1 MSVFEVRRRAVA
13 VLRRF
18 IAIVLGLLLVS
29 QVGLVIPQSQP
40 AATAQSP
47 FTPTQNTGSGVCGS
61 NFALVFDLSN
71 SLSASDVENLKDATR
86 EMVTSLAGAPYSVG
100 VYTFGSAAPAFGHR
114 NLPATSLADEAGVE
128 AVLQAISDVR
138 LPGGNHG
145 GTNWEGGLEQVA
157 NDMASGIKYD
167 TVYFITDGIPT
178 FDNTGANRAG
188 NSTENSEITRG
199 VEQSNRIERLG
210 GKVIPVG
217 AGRDLHA
224 NRQVEVYEWVW
235 STRMWRWQVHS
246 RLTSQEILSRIA
258 TSGES
263 PIIVPDYAQL
273 PDLMSDK
280 VVTGCLQVIKNI
292 VDGDGKVI
300 RKGDGWTFGLE
311 YSAPLEQ
318 VPGSLTTG
326 SNGIGE
332 VSVANI
338 GSGTPVSVT
347 ITEQNRAGFELSR
360 QGDNNARCMAY
371 QYGSKPTP
379 VDIQNV
385 GPLGV
390 SVDLDPRKV
399 IVCTF
404 NNAPIVP
411 VKLTK
416 RVEIAD
422 SQLQNELNNRTYDFS
437 YVCRRNDVELGS
449 GDAKG
454 VQPGKDYDLGSY
466 PLGTECEVTEHSPE
480 VDAARF
486 TVSTT
491 WSQDNAGVVST
502 SEDGLTHT
510 IRPTG
515 DAYLGGSGA
524 RVSVLNTFKARTGTI
539 TLRKK
544 IVNEH
549 LLPKERIPD
558 RFPVKY
564 FCRYVPDPDNVPDQ
578 GGDPGN
584 PYHVADGYVF
594 VDRNGAVDLGPFPV
608 GTQCGFEEVAPDDAP
623 DADPGIPGFSLRA
636 EWNSDICLRSDGSAG
651 GGLDKCASNFVRIPE
666 AGAHNLEVANTYTR
680 QTGSLILN
688 KKVEGDAADAGLGR
702 KYLFDVRCTDGG
714 KEVFSKTNIPVSVG
728 AGTRVEDVPVGAA
741 CVVSEQAPQIRY
753 VDITLPDPETVQLK
767 SSNETQS
774 VTLVNQLNYQ
784 LGTIKLTKRVELKDI
799 KDDAT
804 SLALKRATFPVSATC
819 RIPGQEDPRT
829 YTGELSDG
837 AALTIADLPLG
848 SSCTFTENYVAPEG
862 VDHSKI
868 FSTGSPTVVLTTR
881 NADVELMNK
890 FRPGTADVRVTK
902 FVDDADVP
910 DDLAPKLP
918 SSFMVDY
925 RCTSG
930 VSGRLDL
937 QAGVEQTISGVQV
950 GDTCTFTEKAFVL
963 PEGLSQST
971 SWSAAANT
979 GEGDTFS
986 VDIPVSGGGV
996 SVSLTNAF
1004 SPTFGEVNL
1013 SKKLTFKSATA
1024 AIERALRAT
1033 NPQFSVD
1040 YRCIRNDDVV
1050 SSGTAAIAE
1059 GERASVKVPA
1069 GAECTFSE
1077 QSTSI
1082 VGTVGPSIS
1091 YTGGDR
1097 TTGDSAVI
1105 RPLPADTSR
1114 DLQVTNAY
1122 EIEYGSF
1129 NLKKKVDG
1137 EGVAAIAPERQYELS
1152 YHCTLNGVEVASG
1165 TQRMNRFDR
1174 GDSKQVTGIP
1184 AGAECSVVETPSGE
1198 YGAEEPHAKWTA
1210 RWNVADGRTGFEKE
1224 QVCANH
1230 EGCET
1235 TPRPNEIKVTI
1246 PTTGEDNFLGT
1257 LVVWN
1262 TYVYDKVS
1270 LSVNK
1275 VLDGD
1280 GPTLA
1285 GNDNFSFRL
1294 VCTDPAFAD
1303 SGLGKLPYVPDPTQ
1317 RASFTISGAGR
1328 QDGVLKVPVG
1338 YQCDLVEQQVD
1349 GYDAVVTTQ
1358 FEGPGVEVTD
1368 IQDPTQ
1374 KDGAAGRFTT
1384 LAEFANSEDPQL
1396 VTVTN
1401 HYKRPR
1407 ANVRLAKSFGEHP
1420 NSVSKWLT
1428 TSNFRIS
1435 WTCTDPFAKQ
1445 KISGQADVPAG
1456 GDHLIENLPASAV
1469 CAFSEN
1475 VSEQVP
1481 KGMEKVVNTAH
1492 QVKVTQ
1498 GGETLR
1504 IHNSPTVDNVTL
1516 IRDGTTDVSFTNTYW
1531 VDQVQLRV
1539 AKIVEGD
1546 PENTIMGKEFKFS
1559 YRCEFPNLLPGQ
1571 PAPMDEE
1578 GSFTVTDGNL
1588 WSTPNLPIGSS
1599 CAVKEVS
1606 PEPEGGLPDG
1616 WRLQPNYIYPTGDAP
1631 ITYDE
1636 DGNLVFPEDVYADE
1650 VRIPLSKN
1658 EEIHVGGDKALDVVV
1673 FNSLY
1678 RTDGEV
1684 QVLKVNPDGKPLSGA
1699 SFSIYAADDSGEMAA
1714 EPLVK
1719 NLEHIVDPENP
1730 EVVDESRFTTRL
1742 GPGTYF
1748 LVETK
1753 AGERSQLLPRPWQFS
1768 VKPGPENGKIGHL
1781 KFVLESSAQHSG
1793 LVELIPPQPAE
1804 GEELTGT
1811 EPWVIKVA
1819 NVEHGEMPLT
1829 GGRGVRG
1836 MIAGGLV
1843 LLLLAG
1849 IWRNR
1854 TRQRS

>member
-1 MSVFEVRRRAVA
+1 MSVSEVRRRAVA
-13 VLRRF
+13 ALRRF
-18 IAIVLGLLLVS
+18 TAIVFGLLLVL
-29 QVGLVIPQSQP
+29 QAGLVFPHAQP
-40 AATAQSP
+40 AATAQTP
-47 FTPTQNTGSGVCGS
+47 FTPAQDTGSGVCGS

-71 SLSASDVENLKDATR
+71 SLTNSDIQNLKAATT
-86 EMVTSLAGAPYSVG
+86 EMVNSLAGAPYSVG
-100 VYTFGSAAPAFGHR
+100 VYTFGTAAPAFGHR
-114 NLPATSLADEAGVE
+114 NLPATSLADDAGVE
-128 AVLQAISDVR
+128 AVLRAISNVR

-167 TVYFITDGIPT
+167 TVYFITDGTPT

-188 NSTENSEITRG
+188 NSTEITEITRA
-199 VEQSNRIERLG
+199 VEQSNRIARLG

-217 AGRDLHA
+217 AGSDVHA
-224 NRQVEVYEWVW
+224 NRQVAVYER
-235 STRMWRWQVHS
+235 SFFGWRVHS
-246 RLTSQEILSRIA
+246 QVRPQEMLSRIA

-273 PDLMSDK
+273 PELMSDK
-280 VVTGCLQVIKNI
+280 VVTGCLQVVKNI
-292 VDGDGKVI
+292 VDGDGNVI
-300 RKGDGWTFGLE
+300 GKGDGWSFGLE
-311 YSAPLEQ
+311 YSVPLEQ
-318 VPGSLTTG
+318 APGSLTTG

-338 GSGTPVSVT
+338 GVDSPVSVT
-347 ITEQNRAGFELSR
+347 ITEENRNGFELSR

-371 QYGSKPTP
+371 QYGSAPTP
-379 VDIQNV
+379 VDIRNV
-385 GPLGV
+385 GSLGV
-390 SVDLDPRKV
+390 RVDLDPRKV
-399 IVCTF
+399 IACTF

-416 RVEIAD
+416 QVEIAD
-422 SQLQNELNNRTYDFS
+422 SQLQNELSNRTYDFS
-437 YVCRRNDVELGS
+437 YVCRRNGETLGS
-449 GDAKG
+449 GDATG
-454 VQPGKDYDLGSY
+454 VIPGNDYELGSY
-466 PLGTECEVTEHSPE
+466 PLGTECEVTEHAPE

-491 WSQDNAGVVST
+491 WTQDNAGVVST

-515 DAYLGGSGA
+515 GAYLGGSGA
-524 RVSVLNTFKARTGTI
+524 RVRALNTFEARTGTI
-539 TLRKK
+539 TLRKN
-544 IVNEH
+544 IVDEH
-549 LLPKERIPD
+549 LLPQERIPD

-578 GGDPGN
+578 DGDPGN
-584 PYHVADGYVF
+584 PYHVADGHVF
-594 VDRNGAVDLGPFPV
+594 VDRNGSVDLGPFPV

-623 DADPGIPGFSLRA
+623 DAGPGIPGFSLRA
-636 EWNSDICLRSDGSAG
+636 EWNSDICLRSEGSAG
-651 GGLDKCASNFVRIPE
+651 GGLDKCESNFVRIPE
-666 AGAHNLEVANTYTR
+666 EGAHNLEVANTYTR
-680 QTGSLILN
+680 QTGSLLLN
-688 KKVEGDAADAGLGR
+688 KQVEGDAADAGSGLN
-702 KYLFDVRCTDGG
+702 YLFDVRCTDGG
-714 KEVFSKTNIPVSVG
+714 QEVFSQTDIPVSVG

-741 CVVSEQAPQIRY
+741 CVVSEQALQIDY
-753 VDITLPDPETVQLK
+753 VDITLPAPETVQLE
-767 SSNETQS
+767 SSNETRS

-784 LGTIKLTKRVELKDI
+784 LGTINLTKRVDLSAIE
-799 KDDAT
+799 DDDT
-804 SLALKRATFPVSATC
+804 YLALMGETFPVSATC

-829 YTGELSDG
+829 YTGELIDG
-837 AALTIADLPLG
+837 TALTIADLPLG
-848 SSCTFTENYVAPEG
+848 SSCTFTENYQAPEG
-862 VDHSKI
+862 VDHRAI
-868 FSTGSPTVVLTTR
+868 FSTGSPTVVLTTP
-881 NADVELMNK
+881 NADVELMNE
-890 FRPGTADVRVTK
+890 FRPGTGEVRVTK
-902 FVDDADVP
+902 FVDDALVP
-910 DDLAPKLP
+910 DDLAPSLP
-918 SSFMVDY
+918 TSFMVDY
-925 RCTSG
+925 LCTSG
-930 VSGRLDL
+930 VSGTLDL

-950 GDTCTFTEKAFVL
+950 GDTCTFTEHASVL

-1013 SKKLTFKSATA
+1013 SKNLTFGSATP
-1024 AIERALRAT
+1024 AIEEALRAT
-1033 NPQFSVD
+1033 NPRFPVD
-1040 YRCIRNDDVV
+1040 YQCIRNGDVV
-1050 SSGTAAIAE
+1050 SSGTTAIAE
-1059 GERASVKVPA
+1059 GENTSVKVPA

-1077 QSTSI
+1077 RPTSI
-1082 VGTVGPSIS
+1082 VGTVGPDIS
-1091 YTGGDR
+1091 YTGGDL

-1105 RPLPADTSR
+1105 LPLPADTNR
-1114 DLQVTNAY
+1114 ELQVTNAY
-1122 EIEYGSF
+1122 DVEYGGF

-1137 EGVAAIAPERQYELS
+1137 EGVSTVPPERGYALA
-1152 YHCTLNGVEVASG
+1152 YTCTLNGVQVAEG
-1165 TQRMNRFDR
+1165 THSIGRFDN
-1174 GDSKQVTGIP
+1174 GTDHSAQDIPVGSQCQVTEDP
-1184 AGAECSVVETPSGE
+1184 AS
-1198 YGAEEPHAKWTA
+1198 AEEPHAT
-1210 RWNVADGRTGFEKE
+1210 WNVRWTIADGPTGAENE
-1224 QVCANH
+1224 EACANH
-1230 EGCET
+1230 AQCAT
-1235 TPRPNEIKVTI
+1235 TDRRDTVNVII
-1246 PTTGEDNFLGT
+1246 PSVADDNFLGT
-1257 LVVWN
+1257 VVVWN
-1262 TYVYDKVS
+1262 TYIYDKVK

-1275 VLDGD
+1275 ELTGD
-1280 GPTLA
+1280 GPQLA
-1285 GNDNFSFRL
+1285 ADDDFSFSL
-1294 VCTDPAFAD
+1294 VCTDPIWAD
-1303 SGLGKLPYVPDPTQ
+1303 EYSDLPFMQDPTQ
-1317 RASFTISGAGR
+1317 RASFTITGADR
-1328 QDGVLKVPVG
+1328 QDGVLEVPVG

-1374 KDGAAGRFTT
+1374 EDGAAGRFTT

-1401 HYKRPR
+1401 HYERPR
-1407 ANVRLAKSFGEHP
+1407 ADVRLAKSFGDHP
-1420 NSVSKWLT
+1420 NSVSEWLT
-1428 TSNFRIS
+1428 TSNFPMS
-1435 WTCTDPFAKQ
+1435 WTCTDPFAAQ
-1445 KISGQADVPAG
+1445 EISGSAVVPAG

-1475 VSEQVP
+1475 VSGQVP
-1481 KGMEKVVNTAH
+1481 EGMEEVVNTAH
-1492 QVKVTQ
+1492 RVEVTQ

-1516 IRDGTTDVSFTNTYW
+1516 ISAGTTDVSFTNTYW

-1546 PENTIMGKEFKFS
+1546 PGNTILGNEFEFS

-1571 PAPMDEE
+1571 PAPMTEE
-1578 GSFTVTDGNL
+1578 GSFTVSDGNL

-1599 CAVKEVS
+1599 CAVTEVS

-1631 ITYDE
+1631 IAYDE
-1636 DGNLVFPEDVYADE
+1636 DGNPVIPEDVYADE
-1650 VRIPLSKN
+1650 VRIPLSEG
-1658 EEIHVGGDKALDVVV
+1658 EEIHVGGDKAFDAVV

-1684 QVLKVNPDGKPLSGA
+1684 QVLKVNPDGEPLSGA
-1699 SFSIYAADDSGEMAA
+1699 SFSIYPADDSGEMAE
-1714 EPLVK
+1714 EPLVD
-1719 NLEHIVDPENP
+1719 NLEYIVDPENP
-1730 EVVDESRFTTRL
+1730 GVVDESRFTTRL

-1753 AGERSQLLPRPWQFS
+1753 AGEQSQLLPRPWQFS
-1768 VKPGPENGKIGHL
+1768 VTPEGPEDGEIGHL
-1781 KFVLESSAQHSG
+1781 KFVLESRAEHSG

-1829 GGRGVRG
+1829 GGRGVTG

>member
-18 IAIVLGLLLVS
+18 IAIVLGLLLVL
-29 QVGLVIPQSQP
+29 QVGLVLPQLQP

-47 FTPTQNTGSGVCGS
+47 LTPTQNTGSGVCGS

-71 SLSASDVENLKDATR
+71 SLSASDVENLKEATR
-86 EMVTSLAGAPYSVG
+86 AMVTSLAGAPYSVG
-100 VYTFGSAAPAFGHR
+100 VYTFGTAAPAFGQR
-114 NLPATSLADEAGVE
+114 NLPATSLADDAGVE
-128 AVLQAISDVR
+128 AVLRAISNVR
-138 LPGGNHG
+138 LPGDSHG

-157 NDMASGIKYD
+157 NDMASGIEYD
-167 TVYFITDGIPT
+167 TVYFITDGAPT

-188 NSTENSEITRG
+188 NSTEITEITRA

-217 AGRDLHA
+217 AGSVLHE
-224 NRQVEVYEWVW
+224 NQRVPVYEWSW
-235 STRMWRWQVHS
+235 RGWWRWLEHS
-246 RLTSQEILSRIA
+246 RLTPQQMLSRIA

-263 PIIVPDYAQL
+263 SIIVPDYTQL
-273 PDLMSDK
+273 PEVMSDK
-280 VVTGCLQVIKNI
+280 VVTGCLQVVKNI
-292 VDGDGKVI
+292 VDGDGNVI

-326 SNGIGE
+326 SDGIGE

-338 GSGTPVSVT
+338 GVGTPVSVT

-371 QYGSKPTP
+371 QYGSAPTP
-379 VDIQNV
+379 VDIENV
-385 GPLGV
+385 GSSGV

-399 IVCTF
+399 IACTF

-416 RVEIAD
+416 QVEIAD

-437 YVCRRNDVELGS
+437 YVCRRDGMELGS
-449 GDAKG
+449 GDATG
-454 VQPGKDYDLGSY
+454 VKPGNDYDLGSY
-466 PLGTECEVTEHSPE
+466 PLGTECEVTEHAPE

-515 DAYLGGSGA
+515 GAYLGGSGA
-524 RVSVLNTFKARTGTI
+524 RVRALNTFEARTGTI
-539 TLRKK
+539 TLRKN
-544 IVNEH
+544 IVDEH
-549 LLPKERIPD
+549 LLPQERIPD

-578 GGDPGN
+578 DGDPGN
-584 PYHVADGYVF
+584 PYHVADGHVF
-594 VDRNGAVDLGPFPV
+594 VDRNGSVDLGPFPV

-623 DADPGIPGFSLRA
+623 DAGPGIPGFSLRA

-651 GGLDKCASNFVRIPE
+651 GSLDRCDSNFVRIPE
-666 AGAHNLEVANTYTR
+666 EGAHNLEVSNTYTR

-688 KKVEGDAADAGLGR
+688 KRVEGDAADAGSGLN
-702 KYLFDVRCTDGG
+702 YLFDVRCTDGG
-714 KEVFSKTNIPVSVG
+714 EEVFSQTDIPVSVG

-741 CVVSEQAPQIRY
+741 CVVSEQAPQIDY
-753 VDITLPDPETVQLK
+753 VDITLPAPETAQLE

-784 LGTIKLTKRVELKDI
+784 LGTINLTKRVDLSAI
-799 KDDAT
+799 KDDDT
-804 SLALKRATFPVSATC
+804 YQALSGETFPVSATC

-829 YTGELSDG
+829 YTGELIDG

-848 SSCTFTENYVAPEG
+848 SSCTFTENYQAPEG
-862 VDHSKI
+862 VDHRAI
-868 FSTGSPTVVLTTR
+868 FSTGSPTVVLTTP
-881 NADVELMNK
+881 NADVELMNE
-890 FRPGTADVRVTK
+890 FRPGTDDVRVTK
-902 FVDDADVP
+902 FVDDALVP
-910 DDLAPKLP
+910 DDLAPSLP

-930 VSGRLDL
+930 VSGTLDL

-950 GDTCTFTEKAFVL
+950 GDTCTFTENASVL

-1004 SPTFGEVNL
+1004 SPTFGEVKL
-1013 SKKLTFKSATA
+1013 SKNLTFGSATP
-1024 AIERALRAT
+1024 AIKGALRAT
-1033 NPQFSVD
+1033 NPRFSVD
-1040 YRCIRNDDVV
+1040 YQCTRNGDVV
-1050 SSGTAAIAE
+1050 SSGTTAIAE
-1059 GERASVKVPA
+1059 GEDASVKVPA

-1077 QSTSI
+1077 RPSSI
-1082 VGTVGPSIS
+1082 VGTVGPDIS
-1091 YTGGDR
+1091 YTGGDL

-1105 RPLPADTSR
+1105 LPLHADTSR

-1122 EIEYGSF
+1122 EVEYGSF

-1137 EGVAAIAPERQYELS
+1137 EGVATVAPERQYEMR
-1152 YHCTLNGVEVASG
+1152 YRCTLNEVEVASG
-1165 TQRMNRFDR
+1165 TKLMGRFDS
-1174 GDSKQVTGIP
+1174 GDSNQVTGIP
-1184 AGAECSVVETPSGE
+1184 AGADCSVVETPSGE
-1198 YGAEEPHAKWTA
+1198 YGAEEPHAQWTA
-1210 RWNVADGRTGFEKE
+1210 RWTVADGPTGFENE

-1235 TPRPNEIKVTI
+1235 TPRQNEVKVTI

-1270 LSVNK
+1270 LSVDK
-1275 VLDGD
+1275 VLAGD

-1285 GNDNFSFRL
+1285 GNDDFSFAL

-1303 SGLGKLPYVPDPTQ
+1303 SGLGELPYVQDPTQ
-1317 RASFTISGAGR
+1317 RASFTITGDGR
-1328 QDGVLKVPVG
+1328 QDGVLEVPVG

-1349 GYDAVVTTQ
+1349 GYDAVVKTR

-1374 KDGAAGRFTT
+1374 EDGAAGKFTT
-1384 LAEFANSEDPQL
+1384 LAEFANSENPQL

-1407 ANVRLAKSFGEHP
+1407 ANVRLAKKFGDHP

-1428 TSNFRIS
+1428 TSDFPMS
-1435 WTCTDPFAKQ
+1435 WTCTDPFTTQ
-1445 KISGQADVPAG
+1445 EISGNADVPAG

-1469 CAFSEN
+1469 CAFSED
-1475 VSEQVP
+1475 VSKQVP
-1481 KGMEKVVNTAH
+1481 KGKEEVVNTAH
-1492 QVKVTQ
+1492 RVEVTQ

-1504 IHNSPTVDNVTL
+1504 IHNSPSVDNVTL
-1516 IRDGTTDVSFTNTYW
+1516 IPAGTTDVSFTNTYW

-1546 PENTIMGKEFKFS
+1546 PENTILGNEFEFS
-1559 YRCEFPNLLPGQ
+1559 YRCKFPNLLPGQ
-1571 PAPMDEE
+1571 PAPMTEE
-1578 GSFTVTDGNL
+1578 GSFTVTDGDL
-1588 WSTPNLPIGSS
+1588 WSTPNLPIDSS

-1636 DGNLVFPEDVYADE
+1636 AGKPVIPEDVYADE
-1650 VRIPLSKN
+1650 VRIPLSKG
-1658 EEIHVGGDKALDVVV
+1658 EEIHVGGDKASDAVV

-1684 QVLKVNPDGKPLSGA
+1684 QVLKVNPDGEPLSGA

-1714 EPLVK
+1714 KPLVD
-1719 NLEHIVDPENP
+1719 NLEYIVDPENP

-1753 AGERSQLLPRPWQFS
+1753 AGEGSQLLPRPWQFS
-1768 VKPGPENGKIGHL
+1768 VKPGPEDGEIGHL

-1793 LVELIPPQPAE
+1793 LVELIPPQPAA

-1819 NVEHGEMPLT
+1819 NVEQGEMPLT

>member
-1 MSVFEVRRRAVA
+1 MSVSDVRRRAVA

-18 IAIVLGLLLVS
+18 TAIVLGLLLVL
-29 QVGLVIPQSQP
+29 QAGLVFPHSQP
-40 AATAQSP
+40 VATAQTP
-47 FTPTQNTGSGVCGS
+47 FTPAQDTGSGVCGS

-71 SLSASDVENLKDATR
+71 SLSESDVQNLKAATT
-86 EMVTSLAGAPYSVG
+86 EMVTSLSGAPYSVG
-100 VYTFGSAAPAFGHR
+100 VYTFGTAAPAFGHR
-114 NLPATSLADEAGVE
+114 NLPATSLADEEGTE
-128 AVLQAISDVR
+128 AVLRAISNVQ

-167 TVYFITDGIPT
+167 TVYFITDGTPT

-188 NSTENSEITRG
+188 NSTEITEITKA
-199 VEQSNRIERLG
+199 VQQSNEIARLG

-217 AGRDLHA
+217 AGSDVHA
-224 NRQVEVYEWVW
+224 NLPVPVYEWFFIL
-235 STRMWRWQVHS
+235 WRVHS
-246 RLTSQEILSRIA
+246 RVTPQEMLSRIA

-263 PIIVPDYAQL
+263 PIIVPDYEQL
-273 PDLMSDK
+273 PELMSGK
-280 VVTGCLQVIKNI
+280 VVTGCLQVVKNI
-292 VDGDGKVI
+292 VDGDGNVI
-300 RKGDGWTFGLE
+300 RKGDGWSFGLE
-311 YSAPLEQ
+311 YSALLEQ

-326 SNGIGE
+326 SDGIGE

-338 GSGTPVSVT
+338 GIDNPVSVT
-347 ITEQNRAGFELSR
+347 ITEKNRDGFELSR
-360 QGDNNARCMAY
+360 QGDNNAQCMAY
-371 QYGSKPTP
+371 QYGSAPTP
-379 VDIQNV
+379 VDIRNV
-385 GPLGV
+385 GSLGV

-399 IVCTF
+399 IACTF

-416 RVEIAD
+416 QVEIAD

-437 YVCRRNDVELGS
+437 YVCRRDGMELGS
-449 GDAKG
+449 GDATG
-454 VQPGKDYDLGSY
+454 VKPGNDYDLGSY
-466 PLGTECEVTEHSPE
+466 PLGTECEVTEHAPE

-515 DAYLGGSGA
+515 GAYLGGSGA
-524 RVSVLNTFKARTGTI
+524 RVRALNTFEARTGTI
-539 TLRKK
+539 TLRKN
-544 IVNEH
+544 IVDEH
-549 LLPKERIPD
+549 LLPQERIPD

-578 GGDPGN
+578 DGDPGN
-584 PYHVADGYVF
+584 PYHVADGHVF
-594 VDRNGAVDLGPFPV
+594 VDRNGSVDLGPFPV

-623 DADPGIPGFSLRA
+623 DAGPGIPGFSLRA

-651 GGLDKCASNFVRIPE
+651 GSLDRCDSNFVRIPE
-666 AGAHNLEVANTYTR
+666 EGAHNLEVSNTYTR

-688 KKVEGDAADAGLGR
+688 KKVEGDAADAGSGLN
-702 KYLFDVRCTDGG
+702 YLFDVRCTDGG
-714 KEVFSKTNIPVSVG
+714 EEVFSQTDIPVSVG

-741 CVVSEQAPQIRY
+741 CVVSEQAPQIDY
-753 VDITLPDPETVQLK
+753 VDITLPAPETVQLE
-767 SSNETQS
+767 SSNETLS

-784 LGTIKLTKRVELKDI
+784 LGTINLTKRVDLSAIE
-799 KDDAT
+799 DDDT
-804 SLALKRATFPVSATC
+804 YRALMGETFPVSATC
-819 RIPGQEDPRT
+819 RIPGQENPQT
-829 YTGELSDG
+829 YTRELIDGE
-837 AALTIADLPLG
+837 ALTIADLPLG
-848 SSCTFTENYVAPEG
+848 SSCTFTENYQAPEG
-862 VDHSKI
+862 VDHRAI
-868 FSTGSPTVVLTTR
+868 FSTGSPTVVLTTP
-881 NADVELMNK
+881 NADVELTNE
-890 FRPGTADVRVTK
+890 FRPGSGDVRVTK
-902 FVDDADVP
+902 FVDDALVP
-910 DDLAPKLP
+910 KDLVPSLP

-925 RCTSG
+925 LCTSG
-930 VSGRLDL
+930 VSGTLDL
-937 QAGVEQTISGVQV
+937 QAKVEQTISGVQV
-950 GDTCTFTEKAFVL
+950 GDTCTFTENASVL

-1004 SPTFGEVNL
+1004 SPTFSEVNL
-1013 SKKLTFKSATA
+1013 SKNLTFRSATP
-1024 AIERALRAT
+1024 AIEEALRAT
-1033 NPQFSVD
+1033 NPRFSVD
-1040 YRCIRNDDVV
+1040 YRCIRNGVVV
-1050 SSGTAAIAE
+1050 SSGTTAIAE
-1059 GERASVKVPA
+1059 GENASVKVPA

-1077 QSTSI
+1077 RPTSI
-1082 VGTVGPSIS
+1082 VGTVGPDIS
-1091 YTGGDR
+1091 YTGGDL

-1105 RPLPADTSR
+1105 LSLPADTSR

-1122 EIEYGSF
+1122 DVQYGSF

-1137 EGVAAIAPERQYELS
+1137 EGVATVAPERQYELR
-1152 YHCTLNGVEVASG
+1152 YRCTLNEVEVASG
-1165 TQRMNRFDR
+1165 TKLMGRFDS
-1174 GDSKQVTGIP
+1174 GDSNQVTGIP
-1184 AGAECSVVETPSGE
+1184 AGADCSVVETPSGE
-1198 YGAEEPHAKWTA
+1198 YGAEEPHAQWTA
-1210 RWNVADGRTGFEKE
+1210 RWTVADGPTGFENE

-1235 TPRPNEIKVTI
+1235 TTRPNEVKMTI

-1275 VLDGD
+1275 ALAGD
-1280 GPTLA
+1280 GPALA
-1285 GNDNFSFRL
+1285 GNDDFSFAL

-1303 SGLGKLPYVPDPTQ
+1303 SGLGELPYVQDPTQ
-1317 RASFTISGAGR
+1317 RASFTNTGAGR
-1328 QDGVLKVPVG
+1328 QDGVLEVPVG

-1374 KDGAAGRFTT
+1374 EDGAAGRFTT

-1401 HYKRPR
+1401 HYERPR
-1407 ANVRLAKSFGEHP
+1407 ADVRLVKSFGEHP
-1420 NSVSKWLT
+1420 NSVSEWLT
-1428 TSNFRIS
+1428 TSNFPMS
-1435 WTCTDPFAKQ
+1435 WTCTDPFATQ
-1445 KISGQADVPAG
+1445 EISGNADVPAG

-1475 VSEQVP
+1475 VSGQVP
-1481 KGMEKVVNTAH
+1481 EGMEEVVNTAH
-1492 QVKVTQ
+1492 RVEVTQ

-1516 IRDGTTDVSFTNTYW
+1516 IPAGTTDVSFTNTYW

-1546 PENTIMGKEFKFS
+1546 PENTILGNEFEFS

-1571 PAPMDEE
+1571 PAPMTEE

-1599 CAVKEVS
+1599 CAVTEVS

-1636 DGNLVFPEDVYADE
+1636 DGNLVIPEDVYADE
-1650 VRIPLSKN
+1650 VRIPLSED
-1658 EEIHVGGDKALDVVV
+1658 EEIHVGGDKASDAVV

-1684 QVLKVNPDGKPLSGA
+1684 QVLKVNPDGEPLSGA
-1699 SFSIYAADDSGEMAA
+1699 SFSIYPADDSGEMAA
-1714 EPLVK
+1714 EPLVD
-1719 NLEHIVDPENP
+1719 NLEYIVDAENP
-1730 EVVDESRFTTRL
+1730 GVVDESRFTTRL

-1768 VKPGPENGKIGHL
+1768 VKPGPEDGEIGHL

-1819 NVEHGEMPLT
+1819 NVEQGEMPLT
-1829 GGRGVRG
+1829 GGRGVTG

>member
-18 IAIVLGLLLVS
+18 IAIVLGLLLVL
-29 QVGLVIPQSQP
+29 QVGLVLPQLQP

-47 FTPTQNTGSGVCGS
+47 LTPTQNTGSGVCGS

-71 SLSASDVENLKDATR
+71 SLSASDVENLKEATR
-86 EMVTSLAGAPYSVG
+86 AMVTSLAGAPYSVG
-100 VYTFGSAAPAFGHR
+100 VYTFGTAAPAFGQR
-114 NLPATSLADEAGVE
+114 NLPATSLADDAGVE
-128 AVLQAISDVR
+128 AVLRAISNVR
-138 LPGGNHG
+138 LPGDSHG

-157 NDMASGIKYD
+157 NDMASGIEYD
-167 TVYFITDGIPT
+167 TVYFITDGAPT

-188 NSTENSEITRG
+188 NSTEITEITRA

-217 AGRDLHA
+217 AGSVLHA
-224 NRQVEVYEWVW
+224 NQEVAIYERGWLWGWGVA
-235 STRMWRWQVHS
+235 S
-246 RLTSQEILSRIA
+246 RLTPQQMLSRIA

-263 PIIVPDYAQL
+263 SIIVPDYTQL
-273 PDLMSDK
+273 PEVMSDK
-280 VVTGCLQVIKNI
+280 VVTGCLQVVKNI
-292 VDGDGKVI
+292 VDGDGNVI

-311 YSAPLEQ
+311 YSAPLDQ

-326 SNGIGE
+326 SDGIGE

-338 GSGTPVSVT
+338 GVGTPVSVT

-371 QYGSKPTP
+371 QYGSAPTP
-379 VDIQNV
+379 VDIENV
-385 GPLGV
+385 GSSGV

-399 IVCTF
+399 IACTF

-416 RVEIAD
+416 QVEIAD

-437 YVCRRNDVELGS
+437 YVCRRNDKKLGN
-449 GDAKG
+449 GKATG
-454 VQPGKDYDLGSY
+454 VIPGKDYDLGSY
-466 PLGTECEVTEHSPE
+466 PLGTECEVTEDAPK

-486 TVSTT
+486 TVSTS

-515 DAYLGGSGA
+515 GAYLGGSGA
-524 RVSVLNTFKARTGTI
+524 RVRALNTFKARTGTI

-544 IVNEH
+544 IVDEH
-549 LLPKERIPD
+549 PLPEERIPE

-564 FCRYVPDPDNVPDQ
+564 FCRYVPDPDNVPEED
-578 GGDPGN
+578 GGPGN
-584 PYHVADGYVF
+584 PYHVADGHVF
-594 VDRNGAVDLGPFPV
+594 VDRNGSVDLGPFPV

-623 DADPGIPGFSLRA
+623 DKGPGIPGFSLRT

-651 GGLDKCASNFVRIPE
+651 GGLNRCDSNFVRIPE
-666 AGAHNLEVANTYTR
+666 EGAHTLELSNTYTR

-688 KKVEGDAADAGLGR
+688 KKVEGGAADAGLGLN
-702 KYLFDVRCTDGG
+702 YLFDVRCKDGG
-714 KEVFSKTNIPVSVG
+714 EEVFSQTDIPVSVG
-728 AGTRVEDVPVGAA
+728 AGTRVEDVPVRAA
-741 CVVSEQAPQIRY
+741 CVVSEQAPQIDY
-753 VDITLPDPETVQLK
+753 VDITLPAPKTVQLK

-784 LGTIKLTKRVELKDI
+784 LGTINLTKRVDLSAI
-799 KDDAT
+799 KDRDT
-804 SLALKRATFPVSATC
+804 RLTLMGQTFAVSATC

-837 AALTIADLPLG
+837 KALTIADLPLG
-848 SSCTFTENYVAPEG
+848 SSCTFTENYQAPEG
-862 VDHSKI
+862 VDHRAI
-868 FSTGSPTVVLTTR
+868 FSTGSPTVVLTTPS
-881 NADVELMNK
+881 ADVELTNE
-890 FRPGTADVRVTK
+890 FRPGTGEVRVTK
-902 FVDDADVP
+902 FVDDALVP
-910 DDLAPKLP
+910 DDLARSLP
-918 SSFMVDY
+918 SSFTVDY

-930 VSGRLDL
+930 VSGTLDL
-937 QAGVEQTISGVQV
+937 QAKVEQTIPGVQV
-950 GDTCTFTEKAFVL
+950 GDTCTFEEKASVL

-971 SWSAAANT
+971 SWSDGANT
-979 GEGDTFS
+979 GEGNKFS
-986 VDIPVSGGGV
+986 VDIPVSGGV

-1004 SPTFGEVNL
+1004 SPTFGKVNL
-1013 SKKLTFKSATA
+1013 SENLTFGSATP
-1024 AIERALRAT
+1024 AIEEALRAT
-1033 NPQFSVD
+1033 NPRFSVD
-1040 YRCIRNDDVV
+1040 YQCIRNGDVV
-1050 SSGTAAIAE
+1050 SSGTTAIAE
-1059 GERASVKVPA
+1059 GEDASVKVPA

-1077 QSTSI
+1077 RPTSI
-1082 VGTVGPSIS
+1082 VGTVGPDIS
-1091 YTGGDR
+1091 YKGGDP
-1097 TTGDSAVI
+1097 TTGVSAVI
-1105 RPLPADTSR
+1105 LQLPAGTSR

-1122 EIEYGSF
+1122 EVEYGSF

-1137 EGVAAIAPERQYELS
+1137 EGVATVAPERQYELS
-1152 YHCTLNGVEVASG
+1152 YRCTLNDVEVASG
-1165 TQRMNRFDR
+1165 TRRMGRFDS
-1174 GDSKQVTGIP
+1174 GDSNQVTRIP

-1198 YGAEEPHAKWTA
+1198 YGAKEPHAQWTA
-1210 RWNVADGRTGFEKE
+1210 RWTVADGPTGFENE

-1235 TPRPNEIKVTI
+1235 TPRQNDVKVTI
-1246 PTTGEDNFLGT
+1246 PTTGDDNFLGT

-1270 LSVNK
+1270 LSVDK
-1275 VLDGD
+1275 VLAGD

-1285 GNDNFSFRL
+1285 GNDDFSFAL

-1303 SGLGKLPYVPDPTQ
+1303 SGLGELPYVQDPTQ
-1317 RASFTISGAGR
+1317 RASFTITGAGR
-1328 QDGVLKVPVG
+1328 QDRVLEVPVG

-1349 GYDAVVTTQ
+1349 DYDAVVTTR
-1358 FEGPGVEVTD
+1358 FEGPGVKVSD
-1368 IQDPTQ
+1368 IQDPTWE
-1374 KDGAAGRFTT
+1374 DGAAGKFTT
-1384 LAEFANSEDPQL
+1384 LAEFANSENPQL

-1401 HYKRPR
+1401 DYKRPR
-1407 ANVRLAKSFGEHP
+1407 ANVRLAKKFGDHP

-1428 TSNFRIS
+1428 TSDFPMS
-1435 WTCTDPFAKQ
+1435 WTCTDPFTTQ
-1445 KISGQADVPAG
+1445 EISGNAVVPAG
-1456 GDHLIENLPASAV
+1456 GDQLIENLPASAV
-1469 CAFSEN
+1469 CAFSEDL
-1475 VSEQVP
+1475 SRQVP
-1481 KGMEKVVNTAH
+1481 EGMEEVVNTAH
-1492 QVKVTQ
+1492 RVEVTQ
-1498 GGETLR
+1498 GEETLR
-1504 IHNSPTVDNVTL
+1504 IHNGPSVDNVTL
-1516 IRDGTTDVSFTNTYW
+1516 IPAGTTDVSFTNTYW

-1546 PENTIMGKEFKFS
+1546 PENTILGNKFEFS
-1559 YRCEFPNLLPGQ
+1559 YRCKFPNLLPGQ
-1571 PAPMDEE
+1571 PAPMAEE

-1599 CAVKEVS
+1599 CAVTEKF
-1606 PEPEGGLPDG
+1606 PKPEGGLPDG

-1636 DGNLVFPEDVYADE
+1636 DGNLVIPEDVYADE
-1650 VRIPLSKN
+1650 VRIPLTER
-1658 EEIHVGGDKALDVVV
+1658 EEIHVGGDKASDAVV

-1684 QVLKVNPDGKPLSGA
+1684 QVLKVDPDGEPLSGA
-1699 SFSIYAADDSGEMAA
+1699 SFSIYPADGSGKMAA
-1714 EPLVK
+1714 EPLVD
-1719 NLEHIVDPENP
+1719 NLENIVDPENP
-1730 EVVDESRFTTRL
+1730 EEVDKSRFTTRL

-1753 AGERSQLLPRPWQFS
+1753 AGKRSQLLPRPWQFS
-1768 VKPGPENGKIGHL
+1768 VKPGPEDGEIGHL

-1804 GEELTGT
+1804 GEKLTGT

-1829 GGRGVRG
+1829 GGRGVTG
-1836 MIAGGLV
+1836 LIAGGLV

-1854 TRQRS
+1854 TRQRN